1 MPTYEEADAAPVFG
15 RGVRQTVL
23 AMGVCSVVIGVA
35 TVIWPDKS
43 LSTVGNLFMFSLL
56 CSAVTLAAVAFGS
69 RLGRFP
75 RVLLLVAA
83 LASLVTATL
92 CFRAGDW
99 TLLLAMWLGLAWAVR
114 GIAHAVAGVWDDDEI
129 TGSGKQEVFG
139 LVTLTAG
146 LVVAIAPFD
155 DIATL
160 ALVAGCCITVF
171 GVLEVWTAVRSPA
184 AVRGAADD
192 SPTPDEHLTT
202 VIASAGGSG
211 GRTRD

>member
-1 MPTYEEADAAPVFG
+1 MPTYEETDAVPVLG

-43 LSTVGNLFMFSLL
+43 LGTVGNLFMFSLL

-75 RVLLLVAA
+75 RALLLLAA
-83 LASLVTATL
+83 LVSLLTATL

-99 TLLLAMWLGLAWAVR
+99 TLLLAMWLGLAWSVR
-114 GIAHAVAGVWDDDEI
+114 GITHAVAGVWDDDEV

-146 LVVAIAPFD
+146 LVIAIAPFD

-160 ALVAGCCITVF
+160 ALVAGCCITLF

-184 AVRGAADD
+184 AVRGAGADAL
-192 SPTPDEHLTT
+192 SPDEHLTT

>member
-1 MPTYEEADAAPVFG
+1 MPTYEEAEAAPVFG
-15 RGVRQTVL
+15 RGVRQTML

-43 LSTVGNLFMFSLL
+43 LGTVGNLFMFSLL

-75 RVLLLVAA
+75 RVLLLLAA
-83 LASLVTATL
+83 LISLLTAAL

-99 TLLLAMWLGLAWAVR
+99 TLLLAMWLGLAWSVR
-114 GIAHAVAGVWDDDEI
+114 GIAHAVAGVWDDDAV

-139 LVTLTAG
+139 LITLTAG
-146 LVVAIAPFD
+146 LVIAIAPFD

-184 AVRGAADD
+184 AIPGAAADAL
-192 SPTPDEHLTT
+192 TPDEHLTT

-211 GRTRD
+211 GRTRE